1 MKNLILASIVSIILI
16 SVYSCSKDENCS
28 YTKSTFESKTYK
40 NSIVRIDSSGIDVTS
55 RWSSIFTSNPCFNN
69 TITLNSSGT
78 YTENK
83 DSKCTDSTQNGT
95 WKAYTTNSKNYFV
108 FDKDTTEITSFDCN
122 SLTVKRIE
130 STFSITVKLTK
141 I

>member
-1 MKNLILASIVSIILI
+1 MKNLILTTLLGIQLITVS
-16 SVYSCSKDENCS
+16 SCSKDESCS
-28 YTKSTFESKTYK
+28 FSKSTFESKTYK

-55 RWSSIFTSNPCFNN
+55 RWSSIFTSDPCFNN
-69 TITLNSSGT
+69 TTTLNSSGT

-83 DSKCTDSTQNGT
+83 DSKCTEPAVNGT
-95 WKAYTTNSKNYFV
+95 WKVYTTNSKNYFV
-108 FDKDTTEITSFDCN
+108 FDKDTTEINSFDCN

-130 STFSITVKLTK
+130 STFSIIVKLTK